1 MNTPSISQWLEQLHS
16 DGVHLD
22 LPQLL
27 RYQHQT
33 HFLDLAPKQT
43 IQSKLAGTYLARS
56 KGRGMEFD
64 EVRHYQN
71 GDDVRTIDWRVTAR
85 TGKVHTKLFRE
96 EKERPVF
103 VLTDLSDSMQ
113 MGSQLLF
120 KSVQAAHLAALI
132 GWHARERGDKFGGVV
147 FNQQTIRELKPAARH
162 TGVLR
167 YLQQLQLLN
176 QPVDEVARSV
186 TLADALAQLRQLC
199 RPGSLIYV
207 ISDFQQASELCWKHL
222 QAIRAHNEIRLCH
235 ILDPL
240 DLKLPTHAD
249 PLVAV
254 KDTTGAVEV
263 DLADS
268 KMHERYAEQQADKQQ
283 SLLSHCRGMGLS
295 LLTISTAVPLAEQF
309 RQHQAG
315 YTEGAVDAQR

>member
-1 MNTPSISQWLEQLHS
+1 MHAPAISSWLEQLHT

-176 QPVDEVARSV
+176 HPNPSASTAV

-207 ISDFQQASELCWKHL
+207 ISDFQQSSDLCWKHL

-240 DLKLPTHAD
+240 DLQLPLRAD

-254 KDTTGAVEV
+254 KDQQGTVDV
-263 DLADS
+263 DLANS
-268 KMHERYAEQQADKQQ
+268 HIHQRYADTQAEKQQ
-283 SLLSHCRGMGLS
+283 SLQHHCRAMGLS
-295 LLTISTAVPLAEQF
+295 LMRISAAQPLAEQF

-315 YTEGAVDAQR
+315 YTEGAADGRR

>member
-1 MNTPSISQWLEQLHS
+1 MNEQAIAQWLAQLHT

-22 LPQLL
+22 LSQLL

-103 VLTDLSDSMQ
+103 VLTDLSETMQ

-167 YLQQLQLLN
+167 YLQQLQLLC
-176 QPVDEVARSV
+176 QSADSSGSSV

-199 RPGSLIYV
+199 RPGSLLYV
-207 ISDFQQASELCWKHL
+207 ISDFQQTNELCWKHL
-222 QAIRAHNEIRLCH
+222 QAIRAHNEIRLCR
-235 ILDPL
+235 IVDPL

-254 KDTTGAVEV
+254 KDSRGAVDV
-263 DLADS
+263 DLADAQL
-268 KMHERYAEQQADKQQ
+268 HVRYAELQDEKQQ

-295 LLTISTAVPLAEQF
+295 LLSISTAQPLAEQF
-309 RQHQAG
+309 RQHHTG
-315 YTEGAVDAQR
+315 YTEGAVDGRR

>member
-1 MNTPSISQWLEQLHS
+1 MSTTPTSQWLDELHS

-27 RYQHQT
+27 RYRHQT
-33 HFLDLAPKQT
+33 HFLELAPKQT

-103 VLTDLSDSMQ
+103 VLTDLSNTMQ
-113 MGSQLLF
+113 MGSKLLF
-120 KSVQAAHLAALI
+120 KAVQAAHLAALI

-147 FNQQTIRELKPAARH
+147 FNEHSIRELKPAARH

-167 YLQQLQLLN
+167 YLQQLQLVN
-176 QPVDEVARSV
+176 QQTESTTAAI
-186 TLADALAQLRQLC
+186 TLADALGQLRQLC

-207 ISDFQQASELCWKHL
+207 ISDFQQTNSICWKHL
-222 QAIRAHNEIRLCH
+222 QAMRAHNEIRLCH
-235 ILDPL
+235 IVDPL
-240 DLKLPTHAD
+240 DIKLPTTAT
-249 PLVAV
+249 PRVAA
-254 KDTTGAVEV
+254 KDSLGIVDV
-263 DLADS
+263 DLADPQL
-268 KMHERYAEQQADKQQ
+268 HQRYAEQQQDIQHALQIH
-283 SLLSHCRGMGLS
+283 SRGMGLS
-295 LLTISTAVPLAEQF
+295 LQSITTAVPLAVQF

-315 YTEGAVDAQR
+315 YMDGGADGQR